1 MFMLWFMFMCSFAF
15 MLCMFAFAGLT
26 EGLGEAVTV
35 VFAFALAFELLAV
48 PQPAQHT
55 VKANNGRII
64 RVRRILRF
72 LPNGSVK
79 QLHFV

>member
-15 MLCMFAFAGLT
+15 MLCMLAFAALAA
-26 EGLGEAVTV
+26 GLGEGVTV
-35 VFAFALAFELLAV
+35 AFALALELLAV

-79 QLHFV
+79 QSHFV